1 MIPLPDISAA
11 DLTGKRVL
19 LRAELNVPFAPG
31 TTEIADDSRIRA
43 TLPTLE
49 LLRKRNA
56 ITVVCTHIGR
66 PHGKWVDDLVVEP
79 VRERMAELLGCDV
92 RYAGPVGT
100 DECREVAAA
109 LQPGDVAMLENLRFN
124 PGEEGNAS
132 TFIKELAELADVY
145 VNDAFGASHR
155 AHASIVGVPAMVP
168 ERYAGLLLAS
178 ENDALAQALRA
189 SEGVSVAVIG
199 GAKVADKLALIR
211 NLASR
216 FDWILTGGGMVKA
229 FVDGR
234 MYAKNP
240 PNEEAA
246 LALSLWQDDALRPKI
261 VMPTDVKIAD
271 EFSPDAEFVDIDA
284 IYARGPGKFI
294 LDIDGATILEYTHL
308 LKNASKIVWN
318 GPMGV
323 FEWPRFSGGT
333 KAVAETIAA
342 NVTAFT
348 LAGGGSTAEAI
359 SKFGLNGKLNHIS
372 TGGGA
377 ALEFLEGKT
386 LPGIAALTESR

>member
-1 MIPLPDISAA
+1 MTPLPDISAA
-11 DLTGKRVL
+11 NLTDKRVL

-31 TTEIADDSRIRA
+31 TTDIADDSRIRA
-43 TLPTLE
+43 TLPTLGR
-49 LLRKRNA
+49 LRERNA

-66 PHGKWVDDLVVEP
+66 PRVKWVDDLVVEP
-79 VRERMAELLGCDV
+79 VRKRMAELLGCDI
-92 RYAGPVGT
+92 RYAGSVGT
-100 DECREVAAA
+100 DECREVVAA

-132 TFIKELAELADVY
+132 AFVKELAELADVY

-178 ENDALAQALRA
+178 ENDALAQALRP

-234 MYAKNP
+234 MYPKNP

-271 EFSPDAEFVDIDA
+271 EFSPDAEFVEDDA
-284 IYARGPGKFI
+284 ISARGPGKFI
-294 LDIDGATILEYTHL
+294 LDIDGAAILEYTHL
-308 LKNASKIVWN
+308 LHNASKIVWN

-342 NVTAFT
+342 NERAFT